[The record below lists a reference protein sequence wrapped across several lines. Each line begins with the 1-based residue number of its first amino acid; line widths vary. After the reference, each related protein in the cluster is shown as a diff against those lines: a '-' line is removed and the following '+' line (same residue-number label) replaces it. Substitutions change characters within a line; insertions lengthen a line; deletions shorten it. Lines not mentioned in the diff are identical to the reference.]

1 MVDWKPSALLR
12 CELSTINAK
21 AEQHKSHTHTKNKF
35 TISNMYTKQIN

>member
-21 AEQHKSHTHTKNKF
+21 AEQHKSHTHKEPIFDFK
-35 TISNMYTKQIN
+35 YVY